1 MNKNIDNEYEILE
14 FGNIHELEANIV
26 KLKTQLSEITNELN
40 KTGTELK
47 SYKIRNHILNQK
59 RKSLELSNR
68 IVTTTS
74 KLVNGRYVTSTKL
87 N

>member
-74 KLVNGRYVTSTKL
+74 KLVNGRW
-87 N
+87 